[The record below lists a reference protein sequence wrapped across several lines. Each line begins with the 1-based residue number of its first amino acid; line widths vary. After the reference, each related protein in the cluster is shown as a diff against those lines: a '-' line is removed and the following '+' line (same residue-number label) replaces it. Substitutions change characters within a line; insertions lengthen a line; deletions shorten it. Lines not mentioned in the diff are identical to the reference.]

1 MSPPDLTQFLR
12 DALPVAEGV
21 LRAALTDPH
30 ASKADRELAR
40 RALANLT
47 LRRLRAFKAAL
58 ASLRK
63 DPSRV

>member
-1 MSPPDLTQFLR
+1 MNDIARLG
-12 DALPVAEGV
+12 DALPVAERA
-21 LRAALTDPH
+21 LRAALTDPQ
-30 ASKADRELAR
+30 ATGADRDLAQ

-63 DPSRV
+63 DPPHV